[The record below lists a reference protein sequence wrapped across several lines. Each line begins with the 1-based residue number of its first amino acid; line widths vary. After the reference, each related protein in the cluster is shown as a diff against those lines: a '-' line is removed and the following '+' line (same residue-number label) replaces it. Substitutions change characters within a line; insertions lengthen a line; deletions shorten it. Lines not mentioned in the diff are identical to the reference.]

1 MRNENKLVNTILQ
14 FIKYALIGGM
24 NFLINLGI
32 MNLLMHFTNTYK
44 GNKLFLFQAIS
55 FFVYTTNGF
64 FMNKKF
70 TFKLKGQRNPYL
82 QYIAVMGPAAL
93 CCAFLIRTLTLY
105 NIFNLSPKLWANI
118 IILFSSVTIGTIGFL
133 INKFFVFEK
142 KSRKIYNGD
151 SH

>member
-1 MRNENKLVNTILQ
+1 MHNKNKLLDTIIQ

-24 NFLINLGI
+24 NFLINLGV
-32 MNLLMHFTNTYK
+32 MNLLMYMTNTYK
-44 GNKLFLFQAIS
+44 GNKLFLFQVIS

-70 TFKLKGQRNPYL
+70 TFKLNTHRNPYL

-93 CCAFLIRTLTLY
+93 CSAFLIRTLTLY

-118 IILFSSVTIGTIGFL
+118 IILFSSITIGTIGFL

-142 KSRKIYNGD
+142 NQK
-151 SH
+151 